1 MGSPLDRL
9 ALDHEALERGLALA
23 LADDDP
29 MERRRMREKLADVEI
44 GLNTWD
50 TWQAVAESACY
61 HWQCRNLALR
71 PWECP
76 PMRSSPGATG
86 HGRYYYNQPKA
97 AALRQQLLDANLSIF
112 EPDPIR
118 ALGEAEAKRSA
129 AS

>member
-1 MGSPLDRL
+1 MDPLTTTL
-9 ALDHEALERGLALA
+9 VDHEALERGLALA

-29 MERRRMREKLADVEI
+29 TERRRREKLRDVEK

-61 HWQCRNLALR
+61 GLQCRNLALK

-86 HGRYYYNQPKA
+86 HGRRYFNDPRA
-97 AALRQQLLDANLSIF
+97 AALRQRLIDAGLSIF

-118 ALGEAEAKRSA
+118 ALAEVEAKTA
-129 AS
+129 TG